1 MTAQLNPTGQA
12 LPTIKEQFT
21 ERYIVPV
28 QQEYVRTTPSQEQ
41 VYELAKER
49 YEAEHGH
56 QFPYGFRAWQKHYY
70 GK

>member
-1 MTAQLNPTGQA
+1 MTAQLTPPTGN

-21 ERYIVPV
+21 ANYVLPI
-28 QQEYVRTTPSQEQ
+28 QQEHIRTTPSLEQ

-49 YEAEHGH
+49 YESEHKH
-56 QFPYGFRAWQKHYY
+56 RFPFGFRAWQKHYY